1 MTLTGHIKFW
11 FIIGISLFFAMS
23 LLSTPENYYKAA
35 QNDVENAYIAYGLDG
50 GKEIVMN
57 ANNAFNA
64 IFAETVAKKAV
75 DTMHNT
81 PHKDAAI
88 FGVEQKAAGQ
98 SNRILKTFKMEVY
111 ALFLRVSIAS
121 RWIPVLLVLGT
132 AAFIDGLV
140 SRKIKIIG
148 YGFTSPGI
156 QARMAHVTVLITGM
170 SVVATYLPINLP
182 ILWWPFATFMAVL
195 CIRYVASNM
204 KQITT

>member
-11 FIIGISLFFAMS
+11 FIVGIALFFAMS

-35 QNDVENAYIAYGLDG
+35 QNDVENAYLAYGQEG
-50 GKEIVMN
+50 GKEIIEN
-57 ANNAFNA
+57 ANYAFNA
-64 IFAETVAKKAV
+64 IFAETFAKRTV

-98 SNRILKTFKMEVY
+98 SNKVLKTFKMEVY

-121 RWIPVLLVLGT
+121 RWIPVLVVLGA

-140 SRKIKIIG
+140 ARKIKITG

-156 QARMAHVTVLITGM
+156 QVRMAHITVLITGM